1 VPDKGYLPL
10 DFCAEDESRAFEGV
24 EEPDPVS
31 IPDYFKCS
39 LADALKAG
47 EDYTPDWWTD
57 ERYYVQMLV
66 EKVDLKS
73 LFVEVCGL
81 DHIPI
86 ATSSGWSDINQ
97 RAEIAKRFLEA
108 KARGLKCVC
117 STQATLIY
125 EA

>member
-1 VPDKGYLPL
+1 
-10 DFCAEDESRAFEGV
+10 
-24 EEPDPVS
+24 
-31 IPDYFKCS
+31 
-39 LADALKAG
+39 LKAG
-47 EDYTPDWWTD
+47 EDYTPDWWAD

-81 DHIPI
+81 YHIPI

-108 KARGLKCVC
+108 KAQGLKCVC
-117 STQATLIY
+117 SMQATLIH